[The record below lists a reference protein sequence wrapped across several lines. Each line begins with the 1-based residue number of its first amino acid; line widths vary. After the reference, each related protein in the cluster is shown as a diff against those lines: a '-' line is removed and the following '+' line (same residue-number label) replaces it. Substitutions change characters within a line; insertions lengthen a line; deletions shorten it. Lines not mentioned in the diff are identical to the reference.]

1 MHGLRFGVLLAS
13 TAIALVFAARSTPAY
28 AVADNEKAIE
38 ALVPVPDTTIVA
50 PPSAT
55 EVAPAPSPR
64 PTSRSPTS
72 CVSI

>member
-38 ALVPVPDTTIVA
+38 HH
-50 PPSAT
+50 
-55 EVAPAPSPR
+55 
-64 PTSRSPTS
+64 
-72 CVSI
+72 